1 MLSRVADALY
11 WTARYVERAEDTSRL
26 LHVNFHGLLDTDIGD
41 RGDAWRDLL
50 RVIGADEA
58 YRANFDEYTA
68 RSVSEFLLWHPENPD
83 SVAACI
89 ARARENARGV
99 REQISSEMWERL
111 NRLHLDVA
119 RRRRSAVLAHP
130 HVFLAA
136 VMGGSQAFQG
146 VTGAT
151 LPRGEP
157 YEFLVLGTNIERAA
171 ITTRIVS
178 IKLGRLFGEA
188 GEEVAISQ
196 ATDVL
201 KSCGSLEAFQ
211 KVERDRSR
219 PERVLAHLLLDRRG
233 PRTVLFCLERSLASI
248 RAISHD
254 GQRPER
260 AVGRVVAELTFTD
273 DLAREPEA
281 VAALVGRSLRGI
293 SEAGLEIATAYFTT
307 RVIVPGPYTHQQQQ
321 QQQ

>member
-26 LHVNFHGLLDTDIGD
+26 LHVNFHGLLDTDVGD
-41 RGDAWRDLL
+41 RGEAWRDLL
-50 RVIGADEA
+50 RVIGADEPFRES
-58 YRANFDEYTA
+58 YDEYSAQAVT
-68 RSVSEFLLWHPENPD
+68 EFLLWHPANPD

-89 ARARENARGV
+89 TRARENARGV
-99 REQISSEMWERL
+99 REQISSEMWERI

-119 RRRRSAVLAHP
+119 RRRRSTVLAHP
-130 HVFLAA
+130 HDFLAA
-136 VMGGSQAFQG
+136 VIGGSQAFQG

-178 IKLGRLFGEA
+178 VNTGSLFGAPADEIA
-188 GEEVAISQ
+188 LSR

-211 KVERDRSR
+211 KIESDRS
-219 PERVLAHLLLDRRG
+219 PARVVAHLLLDRRG

-273 DLAREPEA
+273 LLERDREA
-281 VAALVGRSLRGI
+281 IDALVGRALRGI
-293 SEAGLEIATAYFTT
+293 GEAGVEIATAYFTT
-307 RVIVPGPYTHQQQQ
+307 RVIVPGPFTHQQQQ